1 MTSSSR
7 LVAPAA
13 AIHAQAELIAD
24 WLDALVVADFD
35 RPSVLPGW
43 DVRMLSGH
51 VALILAGLSERLATR
66 AAPPAT
72 SVGEFVTRYRR
83 DVAMIEES
91 TRNRAEGRT
100 PAELIASLRQDAD
113 LQTAIIGVSPA
124 TILQT
129 PRGPL
134 RADDWLDTRL
144 IELVVHADDLSRS
157 VPDRDPVAIHRAAL
171 AIAVRLLAEILAARA
186 PGRAVEVRVSPFV
199 AVQAIPGQRH
209 TRGTPPNVV
218 ETDPMTW
225 IRLAT
230 GRIGWAAAV
239 NAGSV
244 AASGTRASLE
254 DHLPLMS

>member
-43 DVRMLSGH
+43 DVRTLSGH

-91 TRNRAEGRT
+91 TRNRVEGRT
-100 PAELIASLRQDAD
+100 PAELIASLRQ
-113 LQTAIIGVSPA
+113 GC
-124 TILQT
+124 
-129 PRGPL
+129 
-134 RADDWLDTRL
+134 
-144 IELVVHADDLSRS
+144 
-157 VPDRDPVAIHRAAL
+157 
-171 AIAVRLLAEILAARA
+171 
-186 PGRAVEVRVSPFV
+186 
-199 AVQAIPGQRH
+199 
-209 TRGTPPNVV
+209 
-218 ETDPMTW
+218 
-225 IRLAT
+225 
-230 GRIGWAAAV
+230 
-239 NAGSV
+239 
-244 AASGTRASLE
+244 
-254 DHLPLMS
+254 